1 MHDQPYR
8 STSDGKINQRLVQA
22 GSAVSRGALI
32 RLTSPCTSTLRDP
45 LQVRLLHATELVMF
59 DGPL

>member
-22 GSAVSRGALI
+22 GSAVSRA
-32 RLTSPCTSTLRDP
+32 
-45 LQVRLLHATELVMF
+45 H
-59 DGPL
+59 